1 MRKRKNAVQSTKRR
15 KSRFF
20 LGAFIGFLVTAAL
33 LIFVV
38 PGLKANFFESGKETI
53 TTTTIKNSFESIAE
67 LSVEEYNFTKVG
79 KFSEENKQLLGIG
92 VPLTGKNFLIT
103 YDGTVKAGLQDIS
116 EVNVEINDLTQM
128 ITVDVPS
135 SVVLSSHIEPD
146 SIQQYDQS
154 NNPLNQLE
162 VGEVSGFL
170 AAEEDNAE
178 KDAAASG
185 LIERADDRVKGIFK
199 EHVKA
204 LAEGSN
210 LEGYRVDIK

>member
-1 MRKRKNAVQSTKRR
+1 M
-15 KSRFF
+15 
-20 LGAFIGFLVTAAL
+20 
-33 LIFVV
+33 
-38 PGLKANFFESGKETI
+38 
-53 TTTTIKNSFESIAE
+53 
-67 LSVEEYNFTKVG
+67 EEYNFTKVG

-135 SVVLSSHIEPD
+135 TVVLSSHIEPD